1 MTKKFVSILSVIL
14 IIITIAFPV
23 TATGNVTLTVNVTGT
38 TTITVTQNGSGIS
51 PSGNVYTMPKSGG
64 TITLSAIYSPGTF
77 ITINGSYTPSYN
89 YNPAD
94 ADSFIAN
101 VVVGS
106 YDPPT
111 IALSTS
117 SSGGLSYNISSGS
130 SLPNQSYVITIL
142 DTSNNEKLKLETTA
156 LSGTIPLSSSIVAG
170 ATYIAKVYA
179 KSGVFSSANSA
190 PSAATIAG
198 AAPKT
203 YKLTLKPSDGGSVTD
218 IDGEYIEGKEIE
230 ISATASSG
238 YKFYEWTSSN
248 GGTLKDSSKAE
259 TTFKMPANDVT
270 LTANFKKAYRL
281 FIDRNEGG
289 TVTNVDGYYYE
300 GEKVTIRATVKE
312 GFAFVNW
319 TTSAGGTFGDSNS
332 YSTTFTMPANDVNIF
347 GTFKATDPSQEQT
360 EESES
365 AEEGLF
371 FEIKTNVLEGG
382 NIIITQNKAKEG
394 QTITVN
400 AKPSAGWVFEGWI
413 TSDGGSFVDDKAAT
427 TIFTMPPNETTLTAV
442 FKKAEGEGAVDKPE
456 TPDNSGQ
463 GKKSKGFLILVG
475 AVALGA
481 IALIGGIIWL
491 IVDKRRR
498 LEDEYFEDGFDDYES
513 DDYRHQAYDYDNDD
527 FDSQPE
533 KPEREPKKSRFG
545 KRKEKD
551 YKPKPDNIWKSG
563 FDD

>member
-1 MTKKFVSILSVIL
+1 
-14 IIITIAFPV
+14 
-23 TATGNVTLTVNVTGT
+23 
-38 TTITVTQNGSGIS
+38 
-51 PSGNVYTMPKSGG
+51 
-64 TITLSAIYSPGTF
+64 
-77 ITINGSYTPSYN
+77 
-89 YNPAD
+89 
-94 ADSFIAN
+94 
-101 VVVGS
+101 
-106 YDPPT
+106 
-111 IALSTS
+111 
-117 SSGGLSYNISSGS
+117 
-130 SLPNQSYVITIL
+130 
-142 DTSNNEKLKLETTA
+142 
-156 LSGTIPLSSSIVAG
+156 
-170 ATYIAKVYA
+170 
-179 KSGVFSSANSA
+179 SGVFSSNNG
-190 PSAATIAG
+190 PLSAATVAG

-203 YKLTLKPSDGGSVTD
+203 YKLALKPSEGGSVTD
-218 IDGEYIEGKEIE
+218 VDGEYIEGEEIE

-248 GGTLKDSSKAE
+248 GGTIEDSSKSK

-270 LTANFKKAYRL
+270 LTADFKKAYRL

-289 TVTNVDGYYYE
+289 TVTNVDGDYYE
-300 GEKVTIRATVKE
+300 GEKVTIRATVKD

-319 TTSAGGTFGDSNS
+319 TSSAGGTFGDPNS

-347 GTFKATDPSQEQT
+347 GTFKAVDSSQ
-360 EESES
+360 EESEAS
-365 AEEGLF
+365 EDEGLF

-400 AKPSAGWVFEGWI
+400 AKPSLGWVFEGWI
-413 TSDGGSFVDDKAAT
+413 SSDGGSFVDDKAAT

-442 FKKAEGEGAVDKPE
+442 FKKAEGGDVVEKTE
-456 TPDNSGQ
+456 SPDDSGQ

-481 IALIGGIIWL
+481 LALIGGIIWL

-498 LEDEYFEDGFDDYES
+498 REDEYFEDGFDDYES
-513 DDYRHQAYDYDNDD
+513 DSYGHNAYDYDNDD
-527 FDSQPE
+527 FDSQSE
-533 KPEREPKKSRFG
+533 KQPKKSRFG